1 MDAYRSYLEG
11 QGLAQTTIKN
21 HIRNLTKYGESFG
34 LNANQDTTLANL
46 LTYAEGSQRQTMT
59 STISKYRS
67 FMNYEND
74 KIKAS
79 VGVSLAKTLELNQ
92 ATNQSKKD
100 TLPALSFFKKR
111 MNQFFKDEKYKEY
124 VVLYLLI
131 NLNVR
136 NMDLV
141 IAKDATDANNHFII
155 EPKHIVYVRNS
166 YKTFKKYGTKSNK
179 IVDKK
184 FRVAVGQLN
193 GLLTDNDHLTRQI
206 KDITGGYT
214 EADIMKVAVA
224 NASSIKKLGKISEN
238 RGTALETIKASY
250 DIESD

>member
-21 HIRNLTKYGESFG
+21 HIRNLAKYSETFG
-34 LNANQDTTLANL
+34 LNANQDTTLDNL
-46 LTYAEGSQRQTMT
+46 LTYAEGSPRQTMT

-79 VGVSLAKTLELNQ
+79 VGVVLAKTLELNK
-92 ATNQSKKD
+92 ATNQSK

-111 MNQFFKDEKYKEY
+111 MNQYFKEGKYKEY
-124 VVLYLLI
+124 VVMYLLI

-141 IAKDATDANNHFII
+141 ISNQPTDANNHFIT

-166 YKTFKKYGTKSNK
+166 YKTFKKYGTKANK

>member
-21 HIRNLTKYGESFG
+21 HIRNLTKYSESFG
-34 LNANQDTTLANL
+34 LNANQDTTLENL

-67 FMNYEND
+67 FMDYEND

-79 VGVSLAKTLELNQ
+79 VGASLAKTLELNK
-92 ATNQSKKD
+92 ATNQSK

-111 MNQFFKDEKYKEY
+111 MNQFFIEGKYKEY

-141 IAKDATDANNHFII
+141 IAKDATDSNNHFII
-155 EPKHIVYVRNS
+155 EPKHIVYVRNA

-193 GLLTDNDHLTRQI
+193 GLLTDNDHLTRQV

-224 NASSIKKLGKISEN
+224 TASSIKKLGRISEN

>member
-1 MDAYRSYLEG
+1 MDAYRTYLES
-11 QGLAQTTIKN
+11 QGLATTTIKN

-34 LNANQDTTLANL
+34 LNDNQNTTLENL
-46 LTYAEGSQRQTMT
+46 LTYAEGSPRQTMT
-59 STISKYRS
+59 STISKCRD
-67 FMNYEND
+67 FMKYEND

-79 VGVSLAKTLELNQ
+79 VGVSLAKTLELNK
-92 ATNQSKKD
+92 ATNQSKS
-100 TLPALSFFKKR
+100 LPALSFFKKS
-111 MNQFFKDEKYKEY
+111 MNQFFMEGKYKVY

-141 IAKDATDANNHFII
+141 IVGHKDATDANNYFII
-155 EPKHIVYVRNS
+155 EPKHIVYVRNA
-166 YKTFKKYGTKSNK
+166 YKTAKKYGTKSNK

-193 GLLTDNDHLTRQI
+193 GLLIDDGHLTRQV
-206 KDITGGYT
+206 KDITGGYS

-224 NASSIKKLGKISEN
+224 NASSIKKLGRISEN
-238 RGTALETIKASY
+238 
-250 DIESD
+250 

>member
-92 ATNQSKKD
+92 ATNKAK

-141 IAKDATDANNHFII
+141 ISNQPTDSNNTLSQKPDTCYMFAT
-155 EPKHIVYVRNS
+155 
-166 YKTFKKYGTKSNK
+166 
-179 IVDKK
+179 
-184 FRVAVGQLN
+184 
-193 GLLTDNDHLTRQI
+193 LTRPPKNMGRSQTRLWI
-206 KDITGGYT
+206 KSFVLPLD
-214 EADIMKVAVA
+214 
-224 NASSIKKLGKISEN
+224 N
-238 RGTALETIKASY
+238 
-250 DIESD
+250 